1 MNALFLKHTLCSAAA
16 ISAVLAFN
24 SCQSDELEPEQNKT
38 QKNELYNKSFTTT
51 FGNIDKE
58 QDWTMVRQVS
68 TKVSTTAQGEL
79 NVSILTASPMQNDAR
94 LLYQSSFSGGEAEF
108 KFDLLKARQSVFV
121 LITDSEGNKL
131 TNGYFDVKDNALNVG
146 TSRAALTRAGGS
158 CPVTIGDKIE
168 PKVITSADWT
178 TLAVPNIYYLDGV
191 DLTQKTDVM
200 ELGNLA
206 QFLRSYTDKNGE
218 TKPGVY
224 MEGTNHIPLLES
236 GEVEP
241 NVSYVMESAGP
252 ITLSLVYKGTDE
264 RHNHLGYF
272 YYPSNMPLTAENF
285 KNLNK
290 YIVCTNITGSP
301 TDEGKLIEISTHGQK
316 WDASLGT
323 NVPDYSSYTDWTK
336 VSGMQ
341 LPQMI
346 SSEWNDKYRLRGTK
360 IQLTY
365 FGEDGKGT
373 PTYTFPQG
381 CKIGFFILKYN
392 PENGDNTSFNK
403 VYTSDADLN
412 KELTNEIPTAAT
424 FRYNGYTVL
433 GFEDQ
438 PYGDKDINDVL
449 FLAEGNFKKNIVPD
463 LTPGG
468 GSSSSGN
475 QTGTDIIYEDYI
487 IAFEDLGSIGDF
499 DFNDVVL
506 SVTPRKAD
514 GTIDVK
520 MLAAGGTL
528 ETNVLYGDQVLN
540 FTSATGGV
548 ANEVHDAFGVDL
560 STMVNTGLVRK
571 DFVPTATIAVDK
583 DFTLANPEYA
593 SKFRISVHNK
603 NKTITLVSIPTTP
616 GESPQAILIGDNN
629 WEWPAERQNINE
641 KYPSFKQWVNDNL
654 DTNWY
659 DEVWFKG
666 NNIIENEV
674 IVRESTTLT
683 VNIDNVKLILGGNA
697 AHFTATATSGA
708 NVTASVSGNSANVV
722 RIDNN
727 AKTITP
733 IGVGTAEIVFHAP
746 ETERNTEAYYA
757 LYVTVSAQEEP
768 QPEVVLVNS
777 VTLNKTSATLTVGDD
792 LQLTATVNPSN
803 ATNKNLNWASSNTNV
818 ATVDASGNVKAVA
831 AGNATITATAADGS
845 GKYASCAVNVNA
857 APAAGETT
865 LTLTQLQSMNFEI
878 PASYFTSGTQVDVTY
893 YLTSDSWS
901 QLGQVGEWFSLTAAN
916 SERTIY
922 SFSFTADSNPSLQAL
937 KEKGFIIQTRD
948 LIQKVVIKNY

>member
-1 MNALFLKHTLCSAAA
+1 MNALFLKHAFCSAVA
-16 ISAVLAFN
+16 ISAVFAFN
-24 SCQSDELEPEQNKT
+24 SCQSDELEPELNKT
-38 QKNELYNKSFTTT
+38 QKNELYNKSFTTA

-58 QDWTMVRQVS
+58 QDWTMVRQVN
-68 TKVSTTAQGEL
+68 TKVTTTVQGEYII
-79 NVSILTASPMQNDAR
+79 SILTASPMQNDAR
-94 LLYQSSFSGGEAEF
+94 LLYQSSFSGNEVEF
-108 KFDLLKARQSVFV
+108 KFDLLKARSSVFV
-121 LITDSEGNKL
+121 LVTDAKGAKL
-131 TNGYFDVKDNALNVG
+131 VDGYFDIKDNALNVG
-146 TSRAALTRAGGS
+146 SSRAALTRAGET

-168 PKVITSADWT
+168 PKVINSANWS

-224 MEGTNHIPLLES
+224 MEGVNHIPLLES

-272 YYPSNMPLTAENF
+272 YYPSNMALTAENF

-301 TDEGKLIEISTHGQK
+301 TDEGNLIEISTHGEK

-323 NVPDYSSYTDWTK
+323 NVPDYSSYSDWTK

-341 LPQMI
+341 LPPMI

-365 FGEDGKGT
+365 FGEDGKGN

-392 PENGDNTSFNK
+392 PENSENTSFNK

-449 FLAEGNFKKNIVPD
+449 FLAEGNFKKDIVPD

-475 QTGTDIIYEDYI
+475 QTGTEITYEDYI

-506 SVTPRKAD
+506 SVTPRKAN

-528 ETNVLYGDQVLN
+528 QTNVLYGDQVLN
-540 FTSATGGV
+540 FSTANGGS
-548 ANEVHDAFGVDL
+548 ANEVHEAFEVEL
-560 STMVNTGLVRK
+560 STMINTGLVQK
-571 DFVPTATIAVDK
+571 DFIPTASISVD
-583 DFTLANPEYA
+583 DQFSLAQPEYS
-593 SKFRISVHNK
+593 SKFRISVHNRD
-603 NKTITLVSIPTTP
+603 KTITLVSIPSTP

-629 WEWPAERQNINE
+629 WEWPTERQNINE
-641 KYPSFKQWVNDNL
+641 KYPAFKQWVNDNL
-654 DTNWY
+654 QTNWY
-659 DEVWFKG
+659 DQVWFKG

-674 IVRESTTLT
+674 IVREGTTIN
-683 VNIDNVKLILGGNA
+683 VSIDNVKLVLGGA
-697 AHFTATATSGA
+697 AANFTATATSGA

-727 AKTITP
+727 SKTITP
-733 IGVGTAEIVFHAP
+733 IGIGAAEVVFHAP

-757 LYVTVSAQEEP
+757 YTIEVKASENGDNEGGNNNSGNSGDNGGNNNDNNGGDNNDQTFGTPMTLGNLTFGGTTYGNAICTSSLPSSGTVTFTFVLKSTNGQFIWINGVYP
-768 QPEVVLVNS
+768 KNIIYHPEVVHEYWTEPAYYGKDDMSDFVSEIDNNNS
-777 VTLNKTSATLTVGDD
+777 QQVRYFTI
-792 LQLTATVNPSN
+792 
-803 ATNKNLNWASSNTNV
+803 
-818 ATVDASGNVKAVA
+818 TVDASKYQQAEAICFETSMDGAIYIDSSYYDVK
-831 AGNATITATAADGS
+831 
-845 GKYASCAVNVNA
+845 
-857 APAAGETT
+857 
-865 LTLTQLQSMNFEI
+865 
-878 PASYFTSGTQVDVTY
+878 
-893 YLTSDSWS
+893 
-901 QLGQVGEWFSLTAAN
+901 
-916 SERTIY
+916 
-922 SFSFTADSNPSLQAL
+922 
-937 KEKGFIIQTRD
+937 
-948 LIQKVVIKNY
+948 